1 MSTDR
6 RDDEPVPGAGLMA
19 VVAVL
24 APVLAGTAAV
34 IFLVVGYTLKTVS
47 RSSGLSATL
56 ITDGWVFVALTAAFV
71 VIASIGLLIT
81 ALRAGSEAAPEADTG
96 TASAARQ
103 RESRRGNGTLGIAS
117 FVAGRRRTHLRE
129 EWAAV
134 LAGDPERGIVLSP
147 RTRMRY
153 ALGFLW
159 AAVRLRVRDLAAPLW
174 IPVDWTLAVESRT
187 NGFIAAVVGAQAVWI
202 VGHGGLPALV
212 TDVWEPCAIVGGAL
226 YVLVRWLRRVRG
238 IELAAAPRDDAPPS

>member
-6 RDDEPVPGAGLMA
+6 RDDEPPFGAGPVA
-19 VVAVL
+19 IVAVL

-34 IFLVVGYTLKTVS
+34 LFLLIGYTLKTVS
-47 RSSGLSATL
+47 PGSTFSSFL
-56 ITDGWVFVALTAAFV
+56 ITNGWIFGAITAASIL
-71 VIASIGLLIT
+71 IAAIALLIT
-81 ALRAGSEAAPEADTG
+81 ALRAGSEGAQEPGTG
-96 TASAARQ
+96 TPSAARQ
-103 RESRRGNGTLGIAS
+103 RQSRRGNGTLGIAS
-117 FVAGRRRTHLRE
+117 LVAGRRRTHLRE

-134 LAGDPERGIVLSP
+134 LAGDPEHGLVLSP

-159 AAVRLRVRDLAAPLW
+159 AAVRLRVRDLASPMW
-174 IPVDWTLAVESRT
+174 VPVDWTLAVESRT
-187 NGFIAAVVGAQAVWI
+187 NGFIAAVVGFQAVWI

-238 IELAAAPRDDAPPS
+238 IELAAAPRDDAPPD

>member
-6 RDDEPVPGAGLMA
+6 RDDEPVPGAGPVA
-19 VVAVL
+19 IVAVL
-24 APVLAGTAAV
+24 APVLAGTVAV
-34 IFLVVGYTLKTVS
+34 LFLVIGYTVKTVS
-47 RSSGLSATL
+47 PGSTFSASL
-56 ITDGWVFVALTAAFV
+56 ITNGWIFGAITS
-71 VIASIGLLIT
+71 ASILIAAVGLLIT
-81 ALRAGSEAAPEADTG
+81 ALRTGGEAAPEPDTG
-96 TASAARQ
+96 TASAAPQRQ
-103 RESRRGNGTLGIAS
+103 SRRGNGTVGIAS

-134 LAGDPERGIVLSP
+134 LAGAPEHGIVLSP

-159 AAVRLRVRDLAAPLW
+159 AALRLRVRDLAAPLW
-174 IPVDWTLAVESRT
+174 VPVDWTLAVESRT

-202 VGHGGLPALV
+202 VGHGGLTVLV

-238 IELAAAPRDDAPPS
+238 IELAAAPRDDAPPD